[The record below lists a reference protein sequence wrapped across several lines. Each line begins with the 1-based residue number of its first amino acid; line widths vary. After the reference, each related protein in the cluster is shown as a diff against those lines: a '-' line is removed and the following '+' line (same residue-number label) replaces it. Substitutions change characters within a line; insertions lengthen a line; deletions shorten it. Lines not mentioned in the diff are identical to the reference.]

1 MRILG
6 IDYGD
11 VHLGLAVSDRL
22 LITAQ
27 PLGKY
32 QLKSKQEDRKYF
44 QDLIAQHEIGKIV
57 IGLPLRMDGTPG
69 TRVKKTEEFAEWMKA
84 FLDIPIIFWDER
96 LTTKQALGILQAQRA
111 KPSEKKRLKE
121 QISATL
127 ILASYLESI
136 RDESHGAQNS

>member
-6 IDYGD
+6 IDFGD
-11 VHLGLAVSDRL
+11 VHLGLALSDSL
-22 LITAQ
+22 HITAQ

-32 QLKSKQEDRKYF
+32 QLKSKQENKKYF
-44 QDLIAQHEIGKIV
+44 QCLIAQHEIGKIV

-69 TRVKKTEEFAEWMKA
+69 RRVAKTEEFANWMKT

-96 LTTKQALGILQAQRA
+96 LTTKQALRILDGQKTR
-111 KPSEKKRLKE
+111 PSKKKKLKD

-127 ILASYLESI
+127 ILSSFLESQRNKLNDI
-136 RDESHGAQNS
+136 